1 MNPKLEYWRNQTLVN
16 RVCSDAIIA
25 TEYYVLIKYIV
36 ENYSQRMETIQC
48 PLLHL
53 ISHCMELSYK
63 EVNTFALQNS
73 YINGN
78 LEQTRKG
85 HDLQKLSEIFIK
97 ICDKIVLEESCSIE
111 DRALLTDKV
120 IRNHT
125 RLCSILAADTTLY
138 RYYAKYD
145 RNGNMLGESSPFKND
160 DESPNIQ
167 KLFPLFEDCYS
178 SACYIHDKLMNLY
191 STER

>member
-63 EVNTFALQNS
+63 EVNIFALQNS

-85 HDLQKLSEIFIK
+85 HDLQKLAEIFIK
-97 ICDKIVLEESCSIE
+97 ICDKIALEENCSNDDIE
-111 DRALLTDKV
+111 LLKNK
-120 IRNHT
+120 IIPNHT
-125 RLCSILAADTTLY
+125 KLCTLLSADTTLY

-145 RNGNMLGESSPFKND
+145 RHGNMLGKSSPFKND
-160 DESPNIQ
+160 DESPNLQ
-167 KLFPLFEDCYS
+167 ELFPLFEMCYS
-178 SACYIHDKLMNLY
+178 SVSYIYELMNLLLA
-191 STER
+191 ER